1 MIRMSH
7 VAAGLF
13 SLGLVFAP
21 GLSSAAVIQTA
32 QDLMSVCP
40 ALSSG
45 TGCPEGAQAYL
56 DAVQPSNAQIVS
68 LVSSIAG
75 AADTPQVPK
84 PICLDAAQGIR
95 VLGEGVSNSGQR
107 QQIFVI
113 ADELCQGLA
122 TAAIPTLSGADFN
135 NGNGYFS
142 PLGGAGVNGGTGGDG
157 GDTGGTGNGGSGGT
171 GGDGGNGGTVDD
183 GGTGGGGEGGVCAGN
198 SSPGNGNNCTNNNQ
212 SHSH

>member
-56 DAVQPSNAQIVS
+56 DAVRPSNAQIVS

-113 ADELCQGLA
+113 ADELCQGSS
-122 TAAIPTLSGADFN
+122 TAAIPTLSGPDFN

-142 PLGGAGVNGGTGGDG
+142 HVGGAGAIGDTEGNGSGTGGMG
-157 GDTGGTGNGGSGGT
+157 GGGTVDG
-171 GGDGGNGGTVDD
+171 GGNGGT
-183 GGTGGGGEGGVCAGN
+183 GSGEDGVCAGN